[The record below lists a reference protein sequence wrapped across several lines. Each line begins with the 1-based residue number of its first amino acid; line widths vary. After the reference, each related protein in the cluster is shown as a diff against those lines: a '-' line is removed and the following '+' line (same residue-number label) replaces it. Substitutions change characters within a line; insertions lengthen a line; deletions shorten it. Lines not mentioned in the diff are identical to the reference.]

1 MANGVKT
8 YKRPSTIFFS
18 GTLSTSSPSPLSD
31 PHRKEDPMYEAL
43 WRSVVTVLVLAV
55 PVGAQVVPSDSPTSS
70 ADAFALA
77 VFAES
82 APEIDGVLD
91 EPLWASA
98 PVISDFRQRE
108 PVDGGA
114 PSEDTEVRI
123 AYDANNLY
131 FGFVFHDSEPELIR
145 RSILQREGRIDQDD
159 HIWIALD
166 TYNDDRNA
174 YIFELNSFGTQGDA
188 LFSDESMTLADWNW
202 EGVYR
207 SEARITSEGWTL
219 EVAIPFTTIRF
230 TDATAPE
237 MGIAFRRAIRRKN
250 EEVMCPHIPQDFRG
264 GITNVSQY
272 ATLRGLRDLR
282 KGRHMELKP
291 FAIVGAQKFGG
302 SEDTDVLDDIGV
314 DFKYALTSSVTLD
327 LTYNTDFAQV
337 ESDNVQ
343 INLTRFSL
351 FFPEKREFFL
361 ERAGLFQF
369 GKARDTEMFFS
380 RRIGLGN
387 DIIGGGRVTGQAGPL
402 SIGVLTLNTDD
413 LTNGTDVTKG
423 ANNSVIRLRADVLPR
438 TTVGG
443 IFTSIQNSEGH
454 NRVVGA
460 DAQVR
465 FMNSSSADGWFA
477 NVWDSDNGTSSAAAL
492 NVNLQPRQSYSVS
505 GGVQT
510 VDADFNPG
518 LGFVRRRDM
527 VKYNATLAFTPRFEG
542 SAWARSLV
550 SAPVFDWVNGQDGSK
565 QSTSQ
570 LWHNML
576 SLQNGGVLSFNARR
590 RFERLD
596 QAASIQGRPLTSGDY
611 EFSSVDL
618 SGRTSQSNTLSGRVN
633 ASFGNFWNGTRTTY
647 GGSLTWKT
655 GPNLTV
661 TGSARRNN
669 VDLPV
674 QDGAFSTTLMS
685 MNVLAAV
692 SRDLFANALVQWDDV
707 SETLQANIRINWIHT
722 PGSDLFLVFDSGYLT
737 QDLLDPR
744 ESRWLRRTGVVKLTY
759 MLAF

>member
-1 MANGVKT
+1 MHKV
-8 YKRPSTIFFS
+8 
-18 GTLSTSSPSPLSD
+18 
-31 PHRKEDPMYEAL
+31 M
-43 WRSVVTVLVLAV
+43 WWSVVAALVFAV
-55 PVGAQVVPSDSPTSS
+55 PSAAQVAPTGSPNSGP
-70 ADAFALA
+70 DAFAVA

-91 EPLWASA
+91 EAFWESV

-108 PVDGGA
+108 PVDGGT
-114 PSEDTEVRI
+114 PTERTEVRI
-123 AYDANNLY
+123 AYDENNLY
-131 FGFVFHDSEPELIR
+131 FGFTFHDSEPDLIR

-159 HIWIALD
+159 HVWIALD

-174 YIFELNSFGTQGDA
+174 YIFELNPFGTQGDA
-188 LFSDESMTLADWNW
+188 LFSDESMSLADWNW

-207 SEARITSEGWTL
+207 SEARITAEGWTL

-230 TDATAPE
+230 ADATAPE

-250 EEVMCPHIPQDFRG
+250 EEVMWPHISQDFRG

-291 FAIVGAQKFGG
+291 FAIAGAQKFGDAD
-302 SEDTDVLDDIGV
+302 DTDVLKDMGV

-337 ESDNVQ
+337 EADNVQ
-343 INLTRFSL
+343 INLSRFSL

-369 GKARDTEMFFS
+369 GKGRDTEMFFS

-402 SIGVLTLNTDD
+402 SIGVLTLQTDD
-413 LTNGTDVTKG
+413 FAGETSVIPG
-423 ANNSVIRLRADVLPR
+423 ANNSVVRLRADVLPR
-438 TTVGG
+438 ATVGG
-443 IFTSIQNSEGH
+443 IFTSIQNAEGH
-454 NRVVGA
+454 NRVAGA
-460 DAQVR
+460 DAQLR
-465 FMNSSSADGWFA
+465 FLNSSSLDGWFA
-477 NVWDSDNGTSSAAAL
+477 KVWDSDEGSSSAAAL
-492 NVNLQPRQSYSVS
+492 DVNLQPRRSYSVS
-505 GGVQT
+505 AGVQV
-510 VDADFNPG
+510 VDPDFDPG

-527 VKYNATLAFTPRFEG
+527 VKYNASFAFTPRFEN
-542 SAWARSLV
+542 STWARSLV
-550 SAPVFDWVNGQDGSK
+550 SAPVFEWINGKDGSK

-570 LWHNML
+570 LLHNML
-576 SLQNGGVLSFNARR
+576 SLQNGSFVSLNVRR
-590 RFERLD
+590 RFERLES
-596 QAASIQGRPLTSGDY
+596 AASIQGRTLAPGDY
-611 EFSSVDL
+611 EFSAVDV
-618 SGRTSQSNTLSGRVN
+618 SGRTNQSNTLSGGLN

-655 GPNLTV
+655 GPNLTL
-661 TGSARRNN
+661 TGSASRND

-674 QDGAFSTTLMS
+674 DDGEFSTTLTS
-685 MNVLAAV
+685 LGVLAAV

-707 SETLQANIRINWIHT
+707 SKTLRANIRIDWIHT
-722 PGSDLFLVFDSGYLT
+722 PGSDLFLVLDTGYLT
-737 QDLLDPR
+737 EDPLDPR
-744 ESRWLRRTGVVKLTY
+744 ESRWLQRTGVVKLTY